1 MAVFPAIEPTDR
13 EYDFGVFPMSAVSF
27 TTGGEVRFSHSD
39 EAIDHGLTLRFSEL
53 PESQV
58 AQVRAHYAGQD
69 DGVLSFALPDTIWLG
84 HDTPEDVVPATHRW
98 VYSAPPDETPVA
110 GALYDLAVSL
120 RNVGPE

>member
-1 MAVFPAIEPTDR
+1 MAVFPAIEPTER
-13 EYDFGVFPMSAVSF
+13 EYDFGVFAMSAS
-27 TTGGEVRFSHSD
+27 TSPTGGEVRFNHSD
-39 EAIDHGLTLRFSEL
+39 EAIGHGLTLKFSEL
-53 PESQV
+53 PELQV

-69 DGVLSFALPDTIWLG
+69 DGVLSFALPDISWLG

-110 GALYDLAVSL
+110 GALYNLAVSL